1 MADGSLFLAISGI
14 LQVFSIDKAVN
25 EDGSEK
31 PLEPHWETGIAVYA
45 ELSPFVIGR
54 SDECM

>member
-14 LQVFSIDKAVN
+14 LQVFSIGKAVN

-31 PLEPHWETGIAVYA
+31 PLESRWETGLAVYA
-45 ELSPFVIGR
+45 ESLPILNGV
-54 SDECM
+54 

>member
-14 LQVFSIDKAVN
+14 LQVFSISKAVN

-31 PLEPHWETGIAVYA
+31 PLVPHWESGSAVYA
-45 ELSPFVIGR
+45 EPPPFLTDR
-54 SDECM
+54 SDECI